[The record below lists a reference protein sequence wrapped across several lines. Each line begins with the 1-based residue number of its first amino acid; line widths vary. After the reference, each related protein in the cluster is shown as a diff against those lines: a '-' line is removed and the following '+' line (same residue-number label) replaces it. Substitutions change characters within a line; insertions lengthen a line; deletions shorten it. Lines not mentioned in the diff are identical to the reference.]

1 MFLKCYMMSMHLHT
15 YTGVVF
21 EVYSIQLFQ
30 SFSENQTNHIFSS
43 EQFLSKMIPAMPALI
58 PAASTLEI
66 LQK

>member
-1 MFLKCYMMSMHLHT
+1 MMSMHLHT

-21 EVYSIQLFQ
+21 VFEVYSIKLLQ
-30 SFSENQTNHIFSS
+30 SLGEDQPNHIFSS